1 MRRVV
6 FVLKGMNFLWRTW
19 LLPLLTSGSHTGFS
33 ISQSSLLRS
42 LMHRGFPTLR
52 NVLMTL
58 VKDQKNVTKCNFPS
72 FSFCPLLRLFCL
84 HFCSRL
90 QTSLRRPETFFIFY
104 RQRLKPKTRQNLAF
118 PDFSNFEKKPV
129 TKTSKF
135 HERRKNS

>member
-1 MRRVV
+1 MRRDV

-58 VKDQKNVTKCNFPS
+58 VKDQKMLLNVISLLFLSVPFFAFFVCIFAVDCRLHYEGQKLSS
-72 FSFCPLLRLFCL
+72 FS
-84 HFCSRL
+84 
-90 QTSLRRPETFFIFY
+90 IG
-104 RQRLKPKTRQNLAF
+104 K
-118 PDFSNFEKKPV
+118 D
-129 TKTSKF
+129 
-135 HERRKNS
+135 